1 MQQTAVLSEVL
12 GRRLTAEAG
21 RPRHM
26 AGGGGVVMWGAGP
39 VKVGEAGAGELAHR
53 SLKATLRLA
62 SLAE

>member
-1 MQQTAVLSEVL
+1 MLRKVL

-26 AGGGGVVMWGAGP
+26 AGGVVMWGAGP

>member
-1 MQQTAVLSEVL
+1 MQQTAVLREVL

-26 AGGGGVVMWGAGP
+26 AGGVVMWGAGP